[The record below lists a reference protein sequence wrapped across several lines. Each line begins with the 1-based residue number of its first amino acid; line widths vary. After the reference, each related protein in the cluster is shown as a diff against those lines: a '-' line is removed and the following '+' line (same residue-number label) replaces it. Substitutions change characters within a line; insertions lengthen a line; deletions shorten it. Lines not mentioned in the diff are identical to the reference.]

1 MKKHLLLLF
10 VVSCLAGATKAQNTR
25 GTENGVKQ
33 PDIIVVPFTREG
45 DDVRKIIEDNPM
57 MSLAIS
63 KVKEAFNDRGFITR
77 DFIALLK
84 SLKTT
89 DVLTHGS
96 QSDAKSKVVQNAK
109 ADIEVGT
116 KIFVINHSEGASE
129 VSLELQATEVHTGS
143 SLANVSYFSGKYITS
158 DTIRLANRALSMIK
172 DSFFDQL
179 QSAFD
184 QIVENGREMTIQ
196 IVLGENCELDVY
208 SEVGNKGNDLQI
220 EIEDWL
226 AANAYK
232 GVYSVNSSDKVLDI
246 SMQVPL
252 FDQSTGNPYSPSR
265 LRGTLQ
271 RFLKEILEPTGHE
284 PKARANIGQKL
295 VIGID

>member
-1 MKKHLLLLF
+1 MKKYLLLLF
-10 VVSCLAGATKAQNTR
+10 VVSCFAGATKAQNTR

-33 PDIIVVPFTREG
+33 PDIIVVPFTKEG
-45 DDVRKIIEDNPM
+45 DDIRKVIEDNPM
-57 MSLAIS
+57 VSLAIS

-96 QSDAKSKVVQNAK
+96 QSDAKSKVVQNSK
-109 ADIEVGT
+109 ADIEVST
-116 KIFVINHSEGASE
+116 KIFVINHPEGASE
-129 VSLELQATEVHTGS
+129 VSLELQAAEVHTGS
-143 SLANVSYFSGKYITS
+143 SLANVSYLSGKYITG
-158 DTIRLANRALSMIK
+158 DTIRLANRALGMIK
-172 DSFFDQL
+172 DNFFDQL
-179 QSAFD
+179 QNAFD
-184 QIVENGREMTIQ
+184 QIVENGREITIQ

-208 SEVGNKGNDLQI
+208 SEVGNNGNDLQI
-220 EIEDWL
+220 EMEDWL

-232 GVYSVNSSDKVLDI
+232 GVYSVNSSDKILDI

-271 RFLKEILEPTGHE
+271 RFLKEILESTGHE